1 MEIAVKDTP
10 PLLPL
15 NMFTALKPIQ
25 FLEKLKRLQFS
36 GQLVLTA
43 PKGEQWSFY
52 LYLGSIMYAT
62 GGIHPVRRW
71 RRNLVAYCPQMPP
84 QISEWQRE
92 LGGLNTAAFNTCWEY
107 ELLCLWLREQKITR
121 EQADR
126 MVRAVITEVLFDV
139 AQAMQVTS
147 QITEDS
153 SLSASLISIDVQ
165 EAIAEAH
172 RLWQIWR
179 NAMVADYS
187 LNSAPIIKQPEKLRE
202 RTTLPVYQNLS
213 KVLNG
218 QYTLRDLALLMKRD
232 VMEVTRSLQLYIQL
246 GLVELISIPDL
257 PAPVNTPV
265 AKKPTAIATPAGP
278 LVACVDDSPLVCQTM
293 EALLVAA
300 GYQFVGVNDALRAF
314 SILLTRKPDL
324 VFLDLVMPNTN
335 GYEICSKLRKLPSF
349 QKTPIVI
356 LTGND
361 GIVDRVRAK
370 LVGASDFLSKPV
382 DAETVL
388 GVIRKHLKQEAI
400 SN

>member
-1 MEIAVKDTP
+1 
-10 PLLPL
+10 
-15 NMFTALKPIQ
+15 
-25 FLEKLKRLQFS
+25 
-36 GQLVLTA
+36 
-43 PKGEQWSFY
+43 
-52 LYLGSIMYAT
+52 
-62 GGIHPVRRW
+62 
-71 RRNLVAYCPQMPP
+71 
-84 QISEWQRE
+84 
-92 LGGLNTAAFNTCWEY
+92 
-107 ELLCLWLREQKITR
+107 
-121 EQADR
+121 
-126 MVRAVITEVLFDV
+126 
-139 AQAMQVTS
+139 MQVTS

-202 RTTLPVYQNLS
+202 RTSVPIYQNLS

-246 GLVELISIPDL
+246 GLVELINVPDL
-257 PAPVNTPV
+257 PAPVNTPIARKPV
-265 AKKPTAIATPAGP
+265 ASATPAGP

-300 GYQFVGVNDALRAF
+300 GYQFVGVNDPLRAF

-349 QKTPIVI
+349 QNIPIVI

>member
-84 QISEWQRE
+84 QIAEWQRE

-107 ELLCLWLREQKITR
+107 ELLCLWLREQRITR

-126 MVRAVITEVLFDV
+126 MIRSVITEVLFDV

-147 QITEDS
+147 QISEDS
-153 SLSASLISIDVQ
+153 SLSTSLILIDVQ

-202 RTTLPVYQNLS
+202 RTTVPVYQNLS

-246 GLVELISIPDL
+246 GLVELIRVPDL

-388 GVIRKHLKQEAI
+388 GVIRKHLQQEAI

>member
-1 MEIAVKDTP
+1 
-10 PLLPL
+10 
-15 NMFTALKPIQ
+15 
-25 FLEKLKRLQFS
+25 
-36 GQLVLTA
+36 
-43 PKGEQWSFY
+43 
-52 LYLGSIMYAT
+52 MYAT
-62 GGIHPVRRW
+62 EGIHPVRRW
-71 RRNLVAYCPQMPP
+71 RRNLVAYCPQIPP

-92 LGGLNTAAFNTCWEY
+92 LGGLNTATFNTCWEY
-107 ELLCLWLREQKITR
+107 ELLCLWLREQKITC

-126 MVRAVITEVLFDV
+126 MIRSVITEVLFDV

-147 QITEDS
+147 QISEDN
-153 SLSASLISIDVQ
+153 SLSSSLISIDVQ
-165 EAIAEAH
+165 EAITEAH

-202 RTTLPVYQNLS
+202 RTTGPVYQNLS

-218 QYTLRDLALLMKRD
+218 QYTLRDLAFLMKRD

-246 GLVELISIPDL
+246 GLVELINVPDL

-265 AKKPTAIATPAGP
+265 AKKPAATATAAGP

-349 QKTPIVI
+349 QNTPIVI

-388 GVIRKHLKQEAI
+388 GVIRKHLKEAI